1 MHWMGNWGN
10 CFGNYGVTGG
20 IIMFIIWIVVIIAAI
35 WIVKELVGKRGEDK
49 GLPSQKSALD
59 ILKERYARGEITKE
73 QYEQMKKD
81 II

>member
-1 MHWMGNWGN
+1 MQWMGNWGN
-10 CFGNYGVTGG
+10 CLGNYGVTGG

-35 WIVKELVGKRGEDK
+35 WIIKELVGKRDNSGSI
-49 GLPSQKSALD
+49 GSKSALD

-73 QYEQMKKD
+73 QYERMKKD